1 MSGEQGFHIEDWRRI
16 AHIRDREITPNERFW
31 LETIRLASWD
41 SDPAPTLEQ
50 VQKLRMIFQ
59 TRA

>member
-1 MSGEQGFHIEDWRRI
+1 MSDVQGLSAEGWRQV

-31 LETIRLASWD
+31 LEVIRLASWD
-41 SDPAPTLEQ
+41 SDPGPTLEK

-59 TRA
+59 P